1 MTVASHIVRRRSA
14 SLLGLAT
21 LTLRVGF
28 GSPAAIS
35 GYSSAAVRQLLVAV
49 TLILLSGSVWA
60 QQAPIFSPQNL
71 PRLKRGLQA
80 VYNLEHDRAIAE
92 YNALIR
98 ENPDDPLGYAFLAKT
113 YWLKELVVKQE
124 LSIDRFAA
132 SDFFAES
139 PRYTPEVSEEAA
151 RLFRET
157 SDLAIEKARAWLA
170 KSPNDPRALFLLGMA
185 YQNIASFEASLE
197 RAWWASFRAGSKSN
211 RYHKELLD
219 RYPKFFDAYLTR
231 GVFNYVTGSLGWESR
246 WLACLLGHC
255 GEKERG
261 REQLRLTAANSELF
275 GDDARVLLALI
286 YTREKRYQ
294 AAFDELSALLKRYPQ
309 NYLVHLDMGGI
320 ALLMRRADAA
330 LTIYQDV
337 LRKVENRRDRYERLE
352 KATVL
357 NRLGAAFR
365 QKGDMQA
372 SIRRFEQ
379 ALAEPNPSVHAQVV
393 SFLELG
399 KTYDVMG
406 QRDRAVKQYQQ
417 VLGLEDFADSR
428 EEARELLER
437 PYREE
442 RVR

>member
-1 MTVASHIVRRRSA
+1 MLRKLCSA
-14 SLLGLAT
+14 VVLSLW
-21 LTLRVGF
+21 V
-28 GSPAAIS
+28 S
-35 GYSSAAVRQLLVAV
+35 
-49 TLILLSGSVWA
+49 LSWA
-60 QQAPIFSPQNL
+60 QQPPIFSAQDL

-92 YNALIR
+92 YTALIR
-98 ENPDDPLGYAFLAKT
+98 ENPQDPLGYAFLAKT
-113 YWLKELVVKQE
+113 YWLRELVVKQE

-132 SDFFAES
+132 SDFFAEN
-139 PRYTPEVSEEAA
+139 PRYTPEVDPEAS

-157 SDLAIEKARAWLA
+157 SDHAIEKARSRLA
-170 KSPNDPRALFLLGMA
+170 SNPNDARALFLLGMA

-219 RYPKFFDAYLTR
+219 RYPKLYDAYLTR
-231 GVFNYVTGSLGWESR
+231 GVFNYVTGSLGWETR
-246 WLACLLGHC
+246 WLACILGHC

-261 REQLRLTAANSELF
+261 REQLRITAERSELF

-286 YTREKRYQ
+286 YTREERYQ
-294 AAFDELSALLKRYPQ
+294 DAFDELSELLKRYPR

-320 ALLMRRADAA
+320 ALLMNRPDAA

-337 LRKVENRRDRYERLE
+337 RRKVENRRDRYERME
-352 KATVL
+352 MATVL

-365 QKGDMQA
+365 RKGDLQA
-372 SIRRFEQ
+372 SVRNFET
-379 ALAEPNPSVHAQVV
+379 ALAEPDPSTHARVV

-399 KTYDVMG
+399 KTFDVMG
-406 QRDRAVKQYQQ
+406 ERDRAIQQYRR
-417 VLGLEDFADSR
+417 VLTLEDFADSR
-428 EEARELLER
+428 EEARELLES

-442 RVR
+442 RPR